1 MKLDLI
7 EIDKLS
13 PRGLYVLAELRAVVA
28 VLVSVIKA
36 GIGSAR
42 EVRSYAF
49 MLVQYRKTL
58 RERAQHNQNLKIKTW
73 VMQCPKRTTW
83 VRSVIGEATI
93 RRWIIRMRAAY
104 FSPTMMGN
112 GLPEDGRDKKPEI
125 KYGPRTIKPF
135 ALAKLSQVEKLLPF
149 RPRWPRN
156 TGRAVSQD
164 TGNLRRGLP
173 LTGCGH
179 SDKTQPSRP
188 PCQKDPRPQEP
199 VRFFPCEL
207 GVNILEPES
216 KDKIQNQKY
225 VEAPPAQ
232 FAEKLSPEKLNGP
245 HTRCLLDARPLEH
258 PP

>member
-13 PRGLYVLAELRAVVA
+13 PRGLYVLTELRAVVA

-58 RERAQHNQNLKIKTW
+58 RTQTQHNRNLKIKTW
-73 VMQCPKRTTW
+73 VMQCPKRTAW

-93 RRWIIRMRAAY
+93 RRWTVRMRAAY
-104 FSPTMMGN
+104 FSPAIMCSRHA
-112 GLPEDGRDKKPEI
+112 EKPDENRKG

-164 TGNLRRGLP
+164 TGNLRRGLR

-216 KDKIQNQKY
+216 KDKTQNQKY